1 MQMGH
6 LRADELPTLRL
17 VTLRRLVRGTRP
29 PLVLGQDV
37 CVADV
42 QQAFAREPSTVVVL
56 VDDANVLCG
65 TLRLADLS
73 QVNDGCASA
82 GDVMRAAP
90 VLEAE
95 DDIETARYAMN
106 SAATDRVVVIDTEG
120 ELLGVLTDR
129 DLERKRAA

>member
-1 MQMGH
+1 MGR
-6 LRADELPTLRL
+6 LLADELPTLRL

-29 PLVLGQDV
+29 PLVFAHDV
-37 CVADV
+37 RVAVV

-73 QVNDGCASA
+73 AMNDGCASV
-82 GDVMRAAP
+82 GDVMRVAP

-95 DDIETARYAMN
+95 DDIETARCAMN
-106 SAATDRVVVIDTEG
+106 SAATDRVVVIDTAG

>member
-1 MQMGH
+1 MGR
-6 LRADELPTLRL
+6 LLADEQPTLRL

-29 PLVLGQDV
+29 PVVLAQDV
-37 CVADV
+37 RVADV
-42 QQAFAREPSTVVVL
+42 RRAFASEPSTVIVL

-65 TLRLADLS
+65 TLRLADLTAM
-73 QVNDGCASA
+73 NDCCASA

-90 VLEAE
+90 VLAAE
-95 DDIETARYAMN
+95 DDIETARRAMD
-106 SAATDRVVVIDTEG
+106 SAATDRVVVIDTAG